1 MVTVNSTAAMPVA
14 MKLDGMQSGEKVIS
28 QALTFVAICN
38 AINYCSARPV
48 FLDVDVET
56 MGMSSKSLKDFLII
70 KQKEVMVGYLV
81 SYLVD
86 E

>member
-14 MKLDGMQSGEKVIS
+14 MKLDRMQSGEKVIS

-38 AINYCSARPV
+38 VIHYCRAIPV